1 MPTAENAGPC
11 AVVDAAAGTP
21 MLANA
26 PVIGW
31 SIAPRWTAITSLA
44 LFCPAR
50 SCLIWAT
57 VVQLL
62 SSTLAS
68 VLRSSTSTWVPPR
81 FSGV

>member
-1 MPTAENAGPC
+1 MPTAENAGPS

-21 MLANA
+21 MLVNA

-44 LFCPAR
+44 LFCSER

-57 VVQLL
+57 VVHPL
-62 SSTLAS
+62 SSTLAR